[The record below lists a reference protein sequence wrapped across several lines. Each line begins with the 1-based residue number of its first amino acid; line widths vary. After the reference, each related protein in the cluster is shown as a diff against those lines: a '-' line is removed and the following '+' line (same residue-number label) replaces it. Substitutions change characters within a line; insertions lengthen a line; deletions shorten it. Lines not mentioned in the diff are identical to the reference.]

1 MAAKITGMLLE
12 LGSTQ
17 LLILLASDE
26 SLRQRTSEAVELI
39 LSQAHHQ
46 SDTLSK
52 FFFCQY
58 SLGKSYSVSN

>member
-1 MAAKITGMLLE
+1 MHPGMAAKITGMLLE

-39 LSQAHHQ
+39 LSHTHHQ
-46 SDTLSK
+46 NDV
-52 FFFCQY
+52 
-58 SLGKSYSVSN
+58 LGI

>member
-46 SDTLSK
+46 SDTISK
-52 FFFCQY
+52 FIFL
-58 SLGKSYSVSN
+58 SI